1 MSDDGDDDNT
11 GKHSRTPKPSTH
23 GDLASELEPQE
34 RRMFLDGGRQVAVV
48 EHAGTQ
54 AVEIRAASGQ
64 LELRIKL
71 TAEGPVL
78 TLDGVKVEMNAAE
91 SLQIKCKDFKVE
103 STGTTTIE
111 SAGDLKIKSDGSLDI
126 DSTDDI
132 RVKGNKIYLN

>member
-1 MSDDGDDDNT
+1 
-11 GKHSRTPKPSTH
+11 
-23 GDLASELEPQE
+23 
-34 RRMFLDGGRQVAVV
+34 
-48 EHAGTQ
+48 
-54 AVEIRAASGQ
+54 
-64 LELRIKL
+64 
-71 TAEGPVL
+71 L